1 MKILDTE
8 TGKQLVAKVGVK
20 KARKLIQQNMFSQ
33 AVEKEYGQKLSGI
46 DRLRKIQTRQ
56 IAGPRGRSTP
66 GTTDSL
72 RYADLSKKNPRL
84 AQVMGESFGA
94 PMKQKRA
101 ERVMKIYRKRLSSKS
116 RDDRSFNTGD
126 FDKAFRSSQIRKGK
140 GPKVRIP
147 TSPEGGAK
155 NPENIRTFLGVDRP
169 STPEQ
174 GEEGIMG
181 TIRANISAEM
191 KRRAGKTNPLDLL
204 RSTLNKTITIRG
216 EREQRLAAK
225 HGSKAR
231 RRGKSN
237 Q

>member
-1 MKILDTE
+1 MSILKTKA
-8 TGKQLVAKVGVK
+8 GKQLVAKVGMK
-20 KARKLIQQNMFSQ
+20 KAKKLIRQDMISKMVSYMERQ
-33 AVEKEYGQKLSGI
+33 GLSTGRAQRTRQTRELLTRPTVGI
-46 DRLRKIQTRQ
+46 DNNI
-56 IAGPRGRSTP
+56 
-66 GTTDSL
+66 

-84 AQVMGESFGA
+84 MGESLGA

-116 RDDRSFNTGD
+116 RDGRSFNTGD

-155 NPENIRTFLGVDRP
+155 NPENIRTFFGVDRP

-191 KRRAGKTNPLDLL
+191 KRRVNSDSSNKKISDKGK
-204 RSTLNKTITIRG
+204 
-216 EREQRLAAK
+216 REQKLAKILSSQGFRRSGKALRR
-225 HGSKAR
+225 SKP
-231 RRGKSN
+231 N

>member
-1 MKILDTE
+1 
-8 TGKQLVAKVGVK
+8 
-20 KARKLIQQNMFSQ
+20 MFSQ

-84 AQVMGESFGA
+84 MGESLGA

-116 RDDRSFNTGD
+116 RDGRSFNTGD

-155 NPENIRTFLGVDRP
+155 NPENIRTFFGVDRP

-191 KRRAGKTNPLDLL
+191 KRRVNSDSSNKKISDKGK
-204 RSTLNKTITIRG
+204 
-216 EREQRLAAK
+216 REQKLAKILSSQGFRRSGKALRR
-225 HGSKAR
+225 SKP
-231 RRGKSN
+231 N